1 MTFPMR
7 GEFDF
12 IQDIKGRF
20 DLKHVGDDCA
30 VLPRDGETDL
40 LVTADLMVE
49 GVDFRLEWAQP
60 EFLGH
65 KALAVSLSDIAAMG
79 GRPLH
84 ALVSIGVSEAVWSS
98 DFIDRFYSGWHGL
111 AHRHNVE
118 MVGGDVSRT
127 PGPVVIDSVVLG
139 TVPKGFAVRRSGA
152 SPGDAVFVSGCLG
165 GAAGGLLLLED
176 GVDAAAGSAADKLN
190 SRQLLPEPRVDL
202 GVYLL
207 EMGIASAM
215 IDISDGLSSD
225 LRHLCSV
232 SGVGATI
239 AAERIPVDPGLR
251 EHFDANTAFE
261 MAMSGGEDFEL
272 LFTDPPEKISLIE
285 NRHLH
290 RIGEITESVAK
301 IELTCGSEVRDIPAS
316 GYVHF

>member
-12 IQDIKGRF
+12 IHDIKERF
-20 DLKHVGDDCA
+20 NLQHVGDDCA

-49 GVDFRLEWAQP
+49 GVDFRLEWTQP

-84 ALVSIGVSEAVWSS
+84 ALVSIGVSEAVWNS
-98 DFIDRFYSGWHGL
+98 DFIDRFYSGWHEL
-111 AHRHNVE
+111 ALRHKVE
-118 MVGGDVSRT
+118 MVGGDVSLT

-152 SPGDAVFVSGCLG
+152 SPGDAVFVSGGLG
-165 GAAGGLLLLED
+165 GAAGGLRRLE
-176 GVDAAAGSAADKLN
+176 GSVDAAGVSIDDKLKG
-190 SRQLLPEPRVDL
+190 RQLRPEPRVDL
-202 GVYLL
+202 GIYLR
-207 EMGIASAM
+207 ENEIASAM

-225 LRHLCSV
+225 LRHLCSS
-232 SGVGATI
+232 SGVGANI
-239 AAERIPVDPGLR
+239 EADRIPVDPGLR
-251 EHFDANTAFE
+251 EHFDAKTAFE

-272 LFTDPPEKISLIE
+272 LFTVPPEKILLIE
-285 NRHLH
+285 NRDLY

-301 IELTCGSEVRDIPAS
+301 IELTCGSEVRDVSAS